1 MGIPAGMAGDG
12 RVEDCVAG
20 VMDPGEET
28 VGSVAEAG
36 VRFCVLMGKFK
47 VKRLVCRAA
56 AWARGGSDDLFCCK
70 SVRSE
75 RVLIVRTRR
84 QAPAGLGNQRRTRSC
99 KSGTHAAVDHGRG
112 RRPFPGSSP

>member
-28 VGSVAEAG
+28 IGSVAEAG

-70 SVRSE
+70 SDEERESVDCEDSE
-75 RVLIVRTRR
+75 T
-84 QAPAGLGNQRRTRSC
+84 G
-99 KSGTHAAVDHGRG
+99 SGWVGESTEDEVV
-112 RRPFPGSSP
+112 